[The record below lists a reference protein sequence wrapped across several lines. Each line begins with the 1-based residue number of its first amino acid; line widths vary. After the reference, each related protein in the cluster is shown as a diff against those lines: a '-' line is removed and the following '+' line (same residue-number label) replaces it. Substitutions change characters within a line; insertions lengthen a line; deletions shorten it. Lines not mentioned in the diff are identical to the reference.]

1 VILISLLGSYG
12 CLLWQTLYGLLQ
24 ISPRKMLVLVY
35 QQVRP
40 NCLSASHSK
49 ITVVTAIAADLVFKI
64 VR

>member
-1 VILISLLGSYG
+1 MILISLLGSYG
-12 CLLWQTLYGLLQ
+12 CLLWQTMYGLLQ
-24 ISPRKMLVLVY
+24 ISSRKMIVLVN